1 MARVVIVGAGVTGL
15 VTAVECALAGHQVT
29 VLDRNSIPSS
39 VSTSFD
45 QHRALRTLVP
55 DDVDATLGRLA
66 AHRRWLELESLLDTR
81 FYRRVG
87 IVTAWP
93 RAQAAVMAEQAAA
106 CGLPVETLEQE
117 KLPHLVFADDSVGVL
132 EADAGVLLA
141 ARVLVAAVR
150 WLIEHPLVSL
160 RPNSRVVA
168 VDTGRVEVE
177 GGGAIRA
184 DLVLIAEGPWTAEL
198 VDVPVR
204 LHRQTMVYLRPPEP
218 LMQWWEN
225 APGAGRLGDDGRA
238 WLLPPGDGTLLKIS
252 SDAVCREVESVGS
265 REPDHDW
272 VDRLLSASIV
282 SDVDR
287 YTVVA
292 VKHCHYATDAVTG
305 GALLTE
311 VAPAVWARAACGG
324 SGFGSAPLVAGR
336 IVDALHALEEAA

>member
-1 MARVVIVGAGVTGL
+1 MAEVVIVGAGVTGL
-15 VTAVECALAGHQVT
+15 VTAVECALAGHRVT
-29 VLDRNSIPSS
+29 VLDRGRIPSPA
-39 VSTSFD
+39 STSFD
-45 QHRALRTLVP
+45 QHRALRTFVP
-55 DDVDATLGRLA
+55 DDVDATLGRIA

-106 CGLPVETLEQE
+106 RGLPVETLEPE
-117 KLPHLVFADDSVGVL
+117 KLPHLVFAEDSVGVL
-132 EADAGVLLA
+132 EIDAGVLLA
-141 ARVLVAAVR
+141 ARVLTAAVG

-160 RPNSRVVA
+160 RPNCRVTA

-177 GGGAIRA
+177 GGVTIRA
-184 DLVLIAEGPWTAEL
+184 DLVLVAEGPWTAEL
-198 VDVPVR
+198 VKAPVR

-218 LMQWWEN
+218 LMRWWEN
-225 APGAGRLGDDGRA
+225 APGAGRIGGDGRA

-252 SDAVCREVESVGS
+252 SDAVCREVDSVDSEEADNG
-265 REPDHDW
+265 W
-272 VDRLLSASIV
+272 VDHLLAASIV

-292 VKHCHYATDAVTG
+292 VKHCHYAADAVTG

-336 IVDALHALEEAA
+336 IVDALDALEEAA